1 MSYNFKNKSTNPHF
15 PNISDVPP
23 QEVLDNAKDLT
34 LVDVRE
40 DSEYTGELGHAA
52 GTTLINLSKIPQSLA
67 SLPKDK
73 PIVFLCRSG
82 GRSAQAASFAKQQGV
97 DNVFNML
104 GGMLLW
110 NQLQLP
116 TEK

>member
-1 MSYNFKNKSTNPHF
+1 MLYEFKNKSTNPHF
-15 PNISDVPP
+15 TEVEDVTP
-23 QEVLDNAKDLT
+23 QEVFESTEKVK

-40 DSEYTGELGHAA
+40 ISEFTGELGHA
-52 GTTLINLSKIPQSLA
+52 PQSELVVLSTLPEKLK
-67 SLPKDK
+67 SLPQDK
-73 PIVFLCRSG
+73 TIVFICRSG
-82 GRSAQAASFAKQQGV
+82 GRSAQAAAYAKQQGYQ
-97 DNVFNML
+97 NVHNML

>member
-1 MSYNFKNKSTNPHF
+1 MSYEFKNKSVNPHF
-15 PNISDVPP
+15 SDVTDVHP
-23 QEVLDNAKDLT
+23 QEVQDSAAQLK

-40 DSEYTGELGHAA
+40 VSEFTGELGHV
-52 GTTLINLSKIPQSLA
+52 PQSELVVL
-67 SLPKDK
+67 STLPEQLKNLPNDK
-73 PIVFLCRSG
+73 TIVFICRSG
-82 GRSAQAASFAKQQGV
+82 GRSAQAAAYAKQQGYN
-97 DNVFNML
+97 NVHNML

>member
-1 MSYNFKNKSTNPHF
+1 MSYEFKIKSTNPSFQH
-15 PNISDVPP
+15 IEDVTP
-23 QEVLDNAKDLT
+23 QEVLEATKELK
-34 LVDVRE
+34 LIDVRE
-40 DSEYTGELGHAA
+40 LSEYTGELGHIHNAELLVLS
-52 GTTLINLSKIPQSLA
+52 TLPAKIK

-73 PIVFLCRSG
+73 PIVFICRSG
-82 GRSAQAASFAKQQGV
+82 GRSAQAAAFAKSEGLKQV
-97 DNVFNML
+97 YNMI